1 MSELTKKLKNIDTLP
16 MHMPG
21 HKRNTKKFPDHRGLF
36 DIDITEIEGYDNL
49 HAPAGILKKSMDKAS
64 QVFKTQNSIYLVN
77 GSTCGILAG
86 ITAILSDGDK
96 VICDRI
102 CHKSVYNGIE
112 LTGAVPVFLKPALHP
127 RYGVASGVSAKDVE
141 TALSQNPDAKLVI
154 VTSPTYEGAVCDI
167 ESIAKVTHRY
177 GVPLLVDSAHGAH
190 FGFGKF
196 PKSARNLGADIVI
209 ESLHKT
215 LPSLTQTAICHV
227 TDQYYDIVLEKLSVF
242 ETSSPSY
249 VLLSSMD
256 ACVDMIR
263 EPQLFEDWQNALRS
277 FNPKLK
283 NLHIMQ
289 KDMDFF
295 DLDPSKIA
303 IFTKDAIRLS
313 QRLRDYKIEPE
324 MTSLSYVLCMTG
336 AGDEEGAL
344 DTLSKVLEELDSE
357 FEPFEKIPI
366 YPDLPKA
373 EMTPKEAKSKKT
385 ELLATSEASV
395 RVSAEYIRAYPPG
408 VPVIIPGEVIDQNI
422 LELFDTYRKNGV
434 ELLGDKGQLADKIL
448 VLST

>member
-49 HAPAGILKKSMDKAS
+49 HAPSGILKESMDKAS
-64 QVFKTQNSIYLVN
+64 RIFKTENSIYLVN

-96 VICDRI
+96 VICDRV
-102 CHKSVYNGIE
+102 CHKSVYNALE
-112 LTGAVPVFLKPALHP
+112 LTGAMPVFLKSALHP
-127 RYGVASGVSAKDVE
+127 VYGVASGVTANDVE
-141 TALSQNPDAKLVI
+141 LSLSQNPDAKLVI

-167 ESIAKVTHRY
+167 EAIAKVAHKHN
-177 GVPLLVDSAHGAH
+177 VPLLVDSAHGAH

-227 TDQYYDIVLEKLSVF
+227 TDKYYHKVSYKLSVF

-249 VLLSSMD
+249 ILLSSMD
-256 ACVDMIR
+256 ACVDMIA
-263 EPQLFEDWQNALRS
+263 EQTIFYVWQEALS
-277 FNPKLK
+277 KFNPKLE
-283 NLHIMQ
+283 NLHIMK
-289 KDMDFF
+289 KDNGFF
-295 DLDPSKIA
+295 DLDSSKIA
-303 IFTKDAIRLS
+303 IFAKDAAGLAK
-313 QRLRDYKIEPE
+313 RLRDYKIEPE

-336 AGDEEGAL
+336 AGDDAESLEK
-344 DTLSKVLEELDSE
+344 LSSVLEELDKE
-357 FEPFEKIPI
+357 FEPFEKTPI
-366 YPDLPKA
+366 YPALPKA
-373 EMTPKEAKSKKT
+373 EMTIKKAKSKET
-385 ELLATSEASV
+385 EAISIASSLG
-395 RVSAEYIRAYPPG
+395 RTSAEYIRAYPPG
-408 VPVIIPGEVIDQNI
+408 VPVIIPGETIDEGI
-422 LELFDTYRKNGV
+422 LKLFDTYKKNGI
-434 ELLGDKGQLADKIL
+434 ELLGDKGPLEDKIL